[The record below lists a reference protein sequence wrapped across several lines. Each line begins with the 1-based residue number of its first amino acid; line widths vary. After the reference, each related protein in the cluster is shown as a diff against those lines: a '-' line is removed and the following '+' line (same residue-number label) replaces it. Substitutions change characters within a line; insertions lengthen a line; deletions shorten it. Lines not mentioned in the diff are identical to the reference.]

1 MLQDKNLDTD
11 NIQALLTQ
19 IEKISAAS
27 ELDLAIENFLDLLKN
42 FFAFEEVFFAIHGGT
57 ELIIKSKNY
66 KNKINKQTQKIILDN
81 IAQGKKTNH
90 NSLLIL
96 PLKIHNQFIACLGI
110 EKSSS
115 EANELAIEF
124 IAGTLAIAINQNQF
138 LNDIRINNEKLLLLD
153 KQKTELISTIS
164 HELRTPM
171 ANIMGFSELLLSRDF
186 DAETSRSYIKEIHD
200 ASLRLSNLISNFLDL
215 SRLEING
222 FLQFNNLEEAEIDW
236 LAERAWQQLPNLNKN
251 HRLILNKDPNLSHVL
266 VDNDAITRVF
276 INLFS
281 NAIKYSPHSQE
292 IICDITNDNDAVL
305 VEISDKGIGIEE
317 QEIDKIFERFYR
329 INDTQS
335 KFINGSG
342 LGLWITR
349 EIISSHGGK
358 IWVESKIGE
367 GSKFMFTIPKGII

>member
-281 NAIKYSPHSQE
+281 NAIKYSPQSQE
-292 IICDITNDNDAVL
+292 IICNITNDNDAVL